1 MATTSDDGDDL
12 LDGQDLAA
20 VVEAHGDDLH
30 RFALHLTRDRELA
43 GDLAHDTLLRA
54 WDRRGQFRGEASLR
68 TWLHRIL
75 HNLAVDRMRRS
86 AREVVVEEVD
96 ARWRDDTWTVDT
108 EAVVQRAALREELQ
122 DALVRVPELLR
133 TTLVLHD
140 VEEWTVPEVAEMLE
154 ITVAAARQ
162 RLRRGRMALVSALAS
177 GAERREALREVPL
190 RCWDARRHVSDY
202 MDGDL
207 DGVLAGQVEAHLEAC
222 PTCPPLYAAL
232 VGVHAELGQLRDPD
246 SVIPAGVRD
255 RLGADLAAQSDIGK
269 DPHARRGTGHP

>member
-1 MATTSDDGDDL
+1 MAAPALGDDDL
-12 LDGQDLAA
+12 LAGQDLAA
-20 VVEAHGDDLH
+20 VVGTHGDDLY

-43 GDLAHDTLLRA
+43 QDLAHDTLLRA
-54 WDRRGQFRGEASLR
+54 WERREQFRGDASLR

-86 AREVVVEEVD
+86 AREVIVEEVD
-96 ARWRDDTWTVDT
+96 ASWRDDAWTVDT

-133 TTLVLHD
+133 TTVVLHD
-140 VEEWTVPEVAEMLE
+140 IEEWTVAEIAEMLE
-154 ITVAAARQ
+154 VTVAAAKQ
-162 RLRRGRMALVSALAS
+162 RLRRGRMALVSALAT
-177 GAERREALREVPL
+177 GAERREALTGVPL

-202 MDGDL
+202 L
-207 DGVLAGQVEAHLEAC
+207 DGELDGGLVAQVEAHLETC

-246 SVIPAGVRD
+246 SVIPAEVRD
-255 RLGADLAAQSDIGK
+255 RLV
-269 DPHARRGTGHP
+269 T